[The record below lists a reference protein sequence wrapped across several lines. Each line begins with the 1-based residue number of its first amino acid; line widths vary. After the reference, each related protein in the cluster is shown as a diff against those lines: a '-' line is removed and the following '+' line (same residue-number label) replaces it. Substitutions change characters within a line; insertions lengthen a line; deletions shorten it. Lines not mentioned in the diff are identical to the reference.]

1 MSDIRKTSLLNGLV
15 WLRKDG
21 HKHYWSIAKDA
32 GWEEIPKRL
41 FVMLVAFETE
51 RQDD

>member
-1 MSDIRKTSLLNGLV
+1 MSDIRKTSLLNGLI

-41 FVMLVAFETE
+41 YMMLATLEAAK
-51 RQDD
+51 QDD